1 MLTVIA
7 TLIKFI
13 NKYELEFDWRGKE
26 LLVWINYELIDEFLE
41 IINYEPADCDIQAS
55 LQKDC
60 AVVDLVGI
68 LARFDCDA
76 EKRFPRELFRN

>member
-1 MLTVIA
+1 MHTVIA

-26 LLVWINYELIDEFLE
+26 LLVWINYE
-41 IINYEPADCDIQAS
+41 PADCDIQAS

-60 AVVDLVGI
+60 AVVNLVGI